1 MAGRIMKVALAVTY
15 LAVGIYFYFKSNL
28 PLASIFV
35 AGAFFIILAIFRQGS
50 VSLAIKA
57 IRDNNIPRAKF
68 HVKETINPDWLS
80 PSIQAYHFMAKGY
93 VEASEGKVDDAIASF
108 EKSLTYKVKH
118 QEDKAVVN
126 FQLAMLYSEKRD
138 FEKAKDLI
146 GMVKKMNPNPKLSEQ
161 IKIAERKLKGVT
173 SGRIKLDDP
182 LPMAGTDD
190 GILDELYDDV
200 ENEVGNDIEIDVE
213 VKVNEIDR
221 D

>member
-35 AGAFFIILAIFRQGS
+35 AGALFISVAIFRQGS

-57 IRDNNIPRAKF
+57 IRENNIPRAKF

-80 PSIQAYHFMAKGY
+80 PSFQAYHFMAKGY
-93 VEASEGKVDDAIASF
+93 VEASEGHVDDAIASF

-118 QEDKAVVN
+118 QEDKAVVH

-138 FEKAKDLI
+138 FEKAKELI

-161 IKIAERKLKGVT
+161 LKIAERKLKGVT
-173 SGRIKLDDP
+173 SGRIKLDD
-182 LPMAGTDD
+182 LEIHDD
-190 GILDELYDDV
+190 IADDV
-200 ENEVGNDIEIDVE
+200 QDEVEE
-213 VKVNEIDR
+213 VVDGHFKDIDR
-221 D
+221 DQ